1 MQSKFKMLA
10 YKTVAT
16 PLVPSEKLKKEV
28 EIKKA
33 NAGIYRSWIGSLL
46 YLIATR
52 PDIIFL

>member
-33 NAGIYRSWIGSLL
+33 NAGIYRS
-46 YLIATR
+46 
-52 PDIIFL
+52 